1 MQTWNDNRLARL
13 EALKQAWD
21 SLLNAEPDL
30 EGDALAERWEA
41 RRQEVIGAL

>member
-13 EALKQAWD
+13 EALKKAWD
-21 SLLNAEPDL
+21 NLLNEEPDL
-30 EGDALAERWEA
+30 EGGALAERWET